1 MNDAPFFVFMVLLND
16 LSQRLQADDPEEK
29 RIVTGVNWQQYE
41 TFSTELADISSYQV
55 AYLEGVL
62 EIVSPSRRHESKK
75 TRIGT
80 LLEIYFLET
89 NTEYFPTGST
99 TIRNEEQKAGCE
111 PDESYSIG
119 TEKDFPDL
127 AIEVVVTSGGINR
140 LELYSRLG
148 VKEIW
153 FWQNDNLKIY
163 CLREQT
169 FSQFSQSFGYEQ
181 ITNSELLPE
190 LDSNLFVECVQ
201 NANPLAAAKEFLDTP
216 PHSFSGESWFNQ
228 PTYQA
233 SFRQLDRG
241 CSVPKR

>member
-1 MNDAPFFVFMVLLND
+1 M
-16 LSQRLQADDPEEK
+16 SR
-29 RIVTGVNWQQYE
+29 
-41 TFSTELADISSYQV
+41 QV
-55 AYLEGVL
+55 VVIKA
-62 EIVSPSRRHESKK
+62 KK

-111 PDESYSIG
+111 PDESYCIV

-163 CLREQT
+163 CLREET
-169 FSQFSQSFGYEQ
+169 FSQFSQYNKQDILSLIICYTRE
-181 ITNSELLPE
+181 
-190 LDSNLFVECVQ
+190 
-201 NANPLAAAKEFLDTP
+201 
-216 PHSFSGESWFNQ
+216 
-228 PTYQA
+228 
-233 SFRQLDRG
+233 
-241 CSVPKR
+241 